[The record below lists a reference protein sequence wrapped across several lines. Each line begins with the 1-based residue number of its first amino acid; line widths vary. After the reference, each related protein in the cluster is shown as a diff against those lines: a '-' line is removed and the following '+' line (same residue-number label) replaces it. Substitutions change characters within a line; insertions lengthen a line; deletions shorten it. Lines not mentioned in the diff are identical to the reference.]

1 MNYETLHKKA
11 VPSAEEFIRF
21 QTTGTVGRSVATLVI
36 PEGMEGKLGYQ
47 SRVGSDS
54 FLLAYADGRCDQS
67 GEAPWI
73 AMGPN
78 LPITRLHPGI
88 WKFWTFNETRGWF
101 EDIFAKFIP
110 SDRSV
115 GTIRIKTIPKKG
127 SRMQSRISYEIR
139 LVSSEH
145 PSGDHQTT

>member
-1 MNYETLHKKA
+1 MNSKPTQKKP
-11 VPSAEEFIRF
+11 VPSAENFIRF

-36 PEGMEGKLGYQ
+36 PEGMEGKLIYQ
-47 SRVGSDS
+47 SRIGSDS

-73 AMGPN
+73 ALGPN

-88 WKFWTFNETRGWF
+88 WKFWIFNENRGGF
-101 EDIFAKFIP
+101 ENVLARFIP

-115 GTIRIKTIPKKG
+115 GSILIETTPEKENPMKSLIF
-127 SRMQSRISYEIR
+127 YEIR
-139 LVSSEH
+139 LISL
-145 PSGDHQTT
+145 GG